1 VDAQDDQFTG
11 AKNKQLTVS
20 AIQNDFAMVGSFSLE
35 DSFAET
41 VIAQN
46 PGFPDVSTTLD
57 QALSLLPN
65 SYSANPSG
73 RGWQTGAIDYFAK
86 VYPQQKQRTGVLAS
100 TYPSALAVW
109 KMEKPVLLHAGYKLT
124 YFSTVPLTQTDFT
137 QNVVAMRNAGVRLI
151 FIDQL
156 PQNYAGAML
165 EALHQQNF
173 HPKLVIGTAAY
184 SNELVF
190 SAGGPAAADGSNLE
204 MPNALFLGGDVF
216 TIPAVATFLK
226 WVQRV
231 SPGFNPDYY
240 TLAGWANTQL
250 FVQALKAAG
259 KDPTRGSV
267 QQQLRKIT
275 HFSASGLLAPNN
287 PSAGV
292 EGDCYLIA
300 KIVNGK
306 FVRSDDP
313 PVNGFT
319 GGYRCD
325 GGFLA
330 ER

>member
-1 VDAQDDQFTG
+1 
-11 AKNKQLTVS
+11 
-20 AIQNDFAMVGSFSLE
+20 
-35 DSFAET
+35 
-41 VIAQN
+41 
-46 PGFPDVSTTLD
+46 
-57 QALSLLPN
+57 
-65 SYSANPSG
+65 
-73 RGWQTGAIDYFAK
+73 
-86 VYPQQKQRTGVLAS
+86 
-100 TYPSALAVW
+100 
-109 KMEKPVLLHAGYKLT
+109 
-124 YFSTVPLTQTDFT
+124 
-137 QNVVAMRNAGVRLI
+137 
-151 FIDQL
+151 
-156 PQNYAGAML
+156 ML